1 MPINILY
8 IDDEKNNLSAF
19 KALFRKEFNI
29 YLADSAEAGL
39 KILKETEVEIIITD
53 QRMPGFSGVQFFES
67 ILHTYPDPVRI
78 LLTAYTD
85 VESVIDA
92 INKGQVFRYIRKP
105 WDEHDLKMTIE
116 NGFELFKTRKKLL
129 ERNREL
135 KKSNDELSRF
145 VYSASHELKAPLS
158 TILGILKIARTDNNK
173 TITNSSEK
181 YFDMIQGCA
190 YNLEALI
197 KNIVNYHKNNS
208 ADKDTREVNFQNL
221 ISDILDIYKNNYEV
235 SSINIKVNIEQEKI
249 FIGDEFRIRL
259 IISNLISNAIKYQK
273 ESEDYKYISI
283 KIKVSHDYVNLSIED
298 NGIGMDNDCSPNIF
312 NMFYRGTAQNTGTGF
327 GLYIVKEALNKVGG
341 EILVSS
347 TEGIGSIFQ
356 IKIPNKPKLV
366 LSQQAI

>member
-19 KALFRKEFNI
+19 KALFRKDFNI

-39 KILKETEVEIIITD
+39 KILNETEVEIIITD
-53 QRMPGFSGVQFFES
+53 QRMPGITGVQFFES
-67 ILHTYPDPVRI
+67 ILHTFPDPVRI

-105 WDEHDLKMTIE
+105 WDEYDLKMTIE
-116 NGFELFKTRKKLL
+116 NGFDLFKTKKELI
-129 ERNREL
+129 EKNKVL
-135 KKSNDELSRF
+135 KKTNDELNRF
-145 VYSASHELKAPLS
+145 VYSASHELKAPLA
-158 TILGILKIARTDNNK
+158 TILGVVKIARAEDNKNM
-173 TITNSSEK
+173 NASAEN
-181 YFDMIQGCA
+181 YFEMIQESA
-190 YNLEALI
+190 HNLEALI
-197 KNIVNYHKNNS
+197 RNIINYHKNNS
-208 ADKDTREVNFQNL
+208 VHRDTGEIDFQSL
-221 ISDILDIYKNNYEV
+221 ISNILDIYKDSHEACN
-235 SSINIKVNIEQEKI
+235 INVQVKIEQEKI

-273 ESEDYKYISI
+273 KNEDHKYIV
-283 KIKVSHDYVNLSIED
+283 IKVKASHDYMNLSIED
-298 NGIGMDNDCSPNIF
+298 NGIGIDKECSPNIF

-327 GLYIVKEALNKVGG
+327 GLYIVNEALNKIGG

-356 IKIPNKPKLV
+356 IKIPNKSDLI
-366 LSQQAI
+366 LSHQPI